1 MEIFLDSQKMNN
13 RGFVYSVKERYAKS
27 KPLGKIIFPN
37 KNLDSNYNAYEIETP
52 IVFDITSGNISLQMA
67 KNIACV
73 LYQKF
78 KRPISIKRLYDTFEC
93 DRMFLISGKDVKD
106 IDFVFKP
113 ETIFNKKNIYMG
125 KTQLNIAENGLLYI
139 KYRFVKT
146 ITPEKLFE
154 IVRGLF
160 DEFPAVNVSQM
171 KKFSQPVMF
180 YKNMP
185 DKTLMMALSDLL
197 RIESLIA
204 TPTPR
209 QSPESQIHIVNPLSV
224 ATQVKPQKT
233 PTVVIESAPE
243 PNIITEKP
251 DGLDVAVLNKT
262 THMTLK
268 PNANIKNA
276 KQTAQKL
283 ADNGFCCVKILD
295 SNGVWIC
302 TVYPHNDKKRLADIR
317 NLAHQVLNNYQ
328 H

>member
-1 MEIFLDSQKMNN
+1 
-13 RGFVYSVKERYAKS
+13 
-27 KPLGKIIFPN
+27 
-37 KNLDSNYNAYEIETP
+37 
-52 IVFDITSGNISLQMA
+52 
-67 KNIACV
+67 
-73 LYQKF
+73 
-78 KRPISIKRLYDTFEC
+78 
-93 DRMFLISGKDVKD
+93 
-106 IDFVFKP
+106 
-113 ETIFNKKNIYMG
+113 MG